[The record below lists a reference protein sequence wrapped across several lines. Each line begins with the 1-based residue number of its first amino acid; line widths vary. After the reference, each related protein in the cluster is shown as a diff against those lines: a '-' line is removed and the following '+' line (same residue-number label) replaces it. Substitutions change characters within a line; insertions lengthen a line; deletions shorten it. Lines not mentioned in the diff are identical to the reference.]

1 MGSIGKGARRRE
13 RKYKGRRGEG
23 GNKGMEVGRGRTTRA
38 GGRKGP
44 KRMKRPKRTKS
55 SDSIS
60 RASFIVKEGRQ
71 HKGMGGFCNPSLTR
85 SFLSAQ
91 KRRV

>member
-1 MGSIGKGARRRE
+1 MGSIGQGARRRE

-23 GNKGMEVGRGRTTRA
+23 GNKGKEVVEEGPQEL

-44 KRMKRPKRTKS
+44 ERMERPRTKS
-55 SDSIS
+55 PDSIS
-60 RASFIVKEGRQ
+60 RASFIAREGRQ
-71 HKGMGGFCNPSLTR
+71 DEGMGGFRNPSLTR